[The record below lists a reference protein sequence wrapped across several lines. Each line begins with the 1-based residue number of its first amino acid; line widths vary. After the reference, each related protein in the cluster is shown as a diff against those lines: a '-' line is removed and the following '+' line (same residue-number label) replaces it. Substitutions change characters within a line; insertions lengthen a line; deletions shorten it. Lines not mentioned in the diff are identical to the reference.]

1 MPHRTPQRRH
11 ARPKHRASRRLG
23 TTMASVAAAYAA
35 TALAIALVVS
45 VVMPVAANQR
55 KVSAMSV
62 MSLPTAATPAA
73 AAALAD
79 RDVERRPSR
88 TMPRTTIK
96 QRPARVASQ
105 VTIKRITWAL
115 PVSGYH
121 LTSRFGDQS
130 YLWSSGMHTGLDFAA
145 PSGTPIRSIADG
157 VVREAGY
164 AGSYGYRTIVT
175 LPGGGEVW
183 YCHQTSVSVSPGQ
196 SVRAGQTIGTVGA
209 TGNVTGSHLHLEMR
223 PNGEHGDP
231 VDPYAVLVGQGITP

>member
-1 MPHRTPQRRH
+1 MPPRTPQRRL
-11 ARPKHRASRRLG
+11 ARPKHRAPRRLG
-23 TTMASVAAAYAA
+23 STMVSVAAAYAV
-35 TALAIALVVS
+35 TALTIALVVS
-45 VVMPVAANQR
+45 VVLPVAANQR

-79 RDVERRPSR
+79 RGTDRPTRSL
-88 TMPRTTIK
+88 PRTVIK
-96 QRPARVASQ
+96 ERPARVARP

-145 PSGTPIRSIADG
+145 PSGTPIRSVADG

-164 AGSYGYRTIVT
+164 AGSYGYRTIIT

-183 YCHQTSVSVSPGQ
+183 YCHQTSVAVSAGQ
-196 SVRAGQTIGTVGA
+196 AVRAGQTIGTVGA
-209 TGNVTGSHLHLEMR
+209 TGNVTGSHLHLEVR

-231 VDPYAVLVGQGITP
+231 VDPYGVLAGHGVTP